1 MRVKQPLTLP
11 AAARV
16 ARPRRATGLNRSLGP
31 RLMVAPA
38 VIVVL
43 ALTLF
48 PMLWSLQKSFY
59 AWFPSR
65 GATSTWV
72 GLDNYLWVFTSER
85 FWNSM
90 GNLAF
95 LLFFGVGA
103 QMVLGTALALALYEG
118 VGNARLRVLLL
129 TLFLLPMMM
138 PPIVVGDLWAF
149 ILTPQSGVLNFLLRQ
164 IGVPAQNWT
173 GAELGMLSITITD
186 VWQWTALP
194 LVIAFSGR
202 SSLPTSI
209 YEAARLDGASR
220 WFVTRR
226 ITLPLLKDLLVIA
239 LLLRLMDAYKFFD
252 AAYIITRGGPGTAT
266 ELPGLLTYLVGF
278 KDFDIGRA
286 AALTWVIGLI
296 AVIVMQSLWNMLRTR
311 RA

>member
-1 MRVKQPLTLP
+1 
-11 AAARV
+11 
-16 ARPRRATGLNRSLGP
+16 
-31 RLMVAPA
+31 MVAPA

-138 PPIVVGDLWAF
+138 PPIVIGDLWAF